1 MPLGMSRLP
10 RNPAL
15 FASAIVAMLL
25 CAAVWFVPRA
35 TRGIRIGTGVV
46 SHTLCSGVFVSGLD
60 PDQLFAEALKPNPGL
75 ALLSKRLRIDVDRNR
90 RQVTA
95 TWAGLVQSRSI
106 YRDGLG
112 CLLVRDA
119 TPENAPQN
127 ATAAPP
133 SEIAAN

>member
-1 MPLGMSRLP
+1 MNTYRKPQGGTHSLPVIQSLSRELSELRHVLLWALAGVAPITMPLGMSRLR
-10 RNPAL
+10 RNLAL

-75 ALLSKRLRIDVDRNR
+75 ALLS
-90 RQVTA
+90 
-95 TWAGLVQSRSI
+95 SR
-106 YRDGLG
+106 
-112 CLLVRDA
+112 
-119 TPENAPQN
+119 
-127 ATAAPP
+127 
-133 SEIAAN
+133 